1 MLRMNCLHNRFI
13 WCGCLI
19 LVICSV
25 RCHDEDAVSRISI
38 DETTKTN
45 AVHITPERVIDGD
58 VFPFARKY
66 YVYKDSILIIQNRS
80 ENAVGNQSIPYFE
93 FRRLSDMSLIKQSIN
108 RGNGPN
114 EILNILCEFQDS
126 RLYVVDFVKNRFG
139 DLSVDYLLE
148 NEKPVLDLKE
158 RTFRFGNFKRFKNDY
173 YLFDN
178 INCFADK
185 GLKIKQKASRFI
197 IGDGSVG
204 DTKEYKYKTFNVNQ
218 GKILVNP
225 ERERVLYF
233 NPNQP
238 EMELYDYDLILLR
251 KIIAPDELFGRLNL
265 TGNNNVVFYGAIPWY
280 FCNYTYD
287 EDHIFITYHGLLLL
301 DDTSRIPALI
311 FEFDWN
317 GNFVAGYNPHEP
329 VVTLTLSENDNRV
342 LYITSTDSLG
352 QPVLDKLVLPSI

>member
-1 MLRMNCLHNRFI
+1 MYRQVKYLKMSYTMLRMNCLHNSFI

-158 RTFRFGNFKRFKNDY
+158 RTFRFGN
-173 YLFDN
+173 YLFALSA
-178 INCFADK
+178 C
-185 GLKIKQKASRFI
+185 LS
-197 IGDGSVG
+197 
-204 DTKEYKYKTFNVNQ
+204 
-218 GKILVNP
+218 IL
-225 ERERVLYF
+225 
-233 NPNQP
+233 
-238 EMELYDYDLILLR
+238 
-251 KIIAPDELFGRLNL
+251 
-265 TGNNNVVFYGAIPWY
+265 
-280 FCNYTYD
+280 
-287 EDHIFITYHGLLLL
+287 
-301 DDTSRIPALI
+301 
-311 FEFDWN
+311 
-317 GNFVAGYNPHEP
+317 
-329 VVTLTLSENDNRV
+329 
-342 LYITSTDSLG
+342 
-352 QPVLDKLVLPSI
+352 